1 MEAIVAAIGNVDGKR
16 RLRQR
21 GDGVRKFYQQ
31 ATVRRQNLS
40 CEAPVPL
47 DWTFL
52 SEAGVIPAPTGIGA
66 SCPAAVCWLQGVYR
80 IPTRSPGHLTEG
92 ARTPETPKLTP
103 AALSDFP
110 AAERPLFQLADRA
123 LGLNFG
129 LDFQRCRRESRES
142 KPGREGGAAAQHQLH
157 LDCGAQ
163 SHSDVYFDSHPEAF
177 LLLLPL
183 NR

>member
-52 SEAGVIPAPTGIGA
+52 SEVGVIPAPTEIGA
-66 SCPAAVCWLQGVYR
+66 RCRCVLVTGRESD
-80 IPTRSPGHLTEG
+80 TH
-92 ARTPETPKLTP
+92 PK
-103 AALSDFP
+103 S
-110 AAERPLFQLADRA
+110 RA
-123 LGLNFG
+123 LDRRCTDPRNPKTDPCRVIGLP
-129 LDFQRCRRESRES
+129 CS
-142 KPGREGGAAAQHQLH
+142 
-157 LDCGAQ
+157 
-163 SHSDVYFDSHPEAF
+163 
-177 LLLLPL
+177 
-183 NR
+183 